1 MANEQNL
8 RPVHTSEEAKERG
21 RAGGIAS
28 AKARRRRRTLR
39 DIARA
44 IAEEEVTI
52 SKPNG
57 TKESVSFDVAM
68 VYKQYQQA
76 IMDGDTQSARF
87 IGELLGELKLNVALD
102 TAGIT
107 VNVKNEE
114 ERRLIDDI
122 TNREQ

>member
-8 RPVHTSEEAKERG
+8 RPVHSSEEAKERG

-44 IAEEEVTI
+44 IAEEEITI
-52 SKPNG
+52 PKPDG
-57 TKESVSFDVAM
+57 KKEKVSFDVAM